1 MRFKYNILLISMF
14 TMLNAFSQQL
24 SRWNV
29 NSMGFSVK
37 ANNVYL
43 AQTIGQSSIVGNAY
57 KNEIQ
62 LRQGFQQPFQF
73 NTITNNE
80 SDDLNFRIYP
90 NPNNGLFQIEPLLN
104 NRLSYSISIYN
115 QLGQLVRIDKTI
127 IGLKKYNLKELEPGS
142 YLIEIDYGQKQEVF
156 NLIIIP

>member
-1 MRFKYNILLISMF
+1 MF
-14 TMLNAFSQQL
+14 VVLNALSQQL

-43 AQTIGQSSIVGNAY
+43 AQSIGQSGVVGNTH

-62 LRQGFQQPFQF
+62 LRQGFQQPFQC
-73 NTITNNE
+73 NSGAYNE
-80 SDDLNFRIYP
+80 NDDLNFRIYP
-90 NPNNGLFQIEPLLN
+90 NPNNGVFNVEPLLN

-115 QLGQLVRIDKTI
+115 QLGQLVRVENTI
-127 IGLKKYNLKELEPGS
+127 IGLKKYNLNELEPGS
-142 YLIEIDYGQKQEVF
+142 YLIEIDYAQKQEVF

>member
-1 MRFKYNILLISMF
+1 MF
-14 TMLNAFSQQL
+14 VMLNAFSQQL

-43 AQTIGQSSIVGNAY
+43 AQTIGQSSIVGNTY

-90 NPNNGLFQIEPLLN
+90 NPNNGLFQIEPLFN
-104 NRLSYSISIYN
+104 NRLPYSISIYN
-115 QLGQLVRIDKTI
+115 QLGQLVRIENTN

-142 YLIEIDYGQKQEVF
+142 YLIVIDYAQKQEAF

>member
-1 MRFKYNILLISMF
+1 MF